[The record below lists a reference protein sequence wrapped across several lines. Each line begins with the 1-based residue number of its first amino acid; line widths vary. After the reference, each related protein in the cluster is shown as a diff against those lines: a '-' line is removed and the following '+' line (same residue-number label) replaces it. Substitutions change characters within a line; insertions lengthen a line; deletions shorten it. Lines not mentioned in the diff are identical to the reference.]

1 MILKGRKVMGGV
13 AEGAALVSSDP
24 VSFYGG
30 VDPVTGCVTEPGHCC
45 CGENIT
51 GKVFVFPTGK
61 GSTVGSYVI
70 YRMKKLGTAPAAI
83 INVETEAILATGCV
97 ISDIPLVDKLDQDPF
112 EYIKNGMFVKV
123 YGDEGIIEVVD

>member
-1 MILKGRKVMGGV
+1 MKLKGRKVVGGV
-13 AEGAALVSSDP
+13 AEGRVLISHVP

-30 VDPVTGCVTEPGHCC
+30 VDPVTGMIIDHGHPLE
-45 CGENIT
+45 GQSIT

-97 ISDIPLVDKLDQDPF
+97 ISDIPLVDKLDSDPL
-112 EYIKNGMFVKV
+112 IVLKDGMRVTVNGDLGSVETI
-123 YGDEGIIEVVD
+123 D